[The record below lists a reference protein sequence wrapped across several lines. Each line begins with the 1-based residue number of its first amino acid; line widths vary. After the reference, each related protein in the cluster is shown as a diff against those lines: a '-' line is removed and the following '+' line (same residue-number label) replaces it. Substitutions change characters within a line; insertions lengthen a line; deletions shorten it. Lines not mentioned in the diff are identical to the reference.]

1 VKRLILVAMLVIAG
15 ALAGCSS
22 ADAPSRAAASSREP
36 QPSAAQTGVRLSD
49 FHSVACNLLGPG
61 ENDDP
66 RLVFWVHLQVNGGI
80 AVTVRR
86 LTIQWHRKDITGPVI
101 ATETDPVGPGRP
113 PVAHNRL
120 WAFAWANTSGLTVSH
135 NSATGPDPV
144 ACTVKAISG
153 FTTTSSSG
161 S

>member
-1 VKRLILVAMLVIAG
+1 MLTVTAG
-15 ALAGCSS
+15 ASAGCSS
-22 ADAPSRAAASSREP
+22 ANAPSQAAASSRAP
-36 QPSAAQTGVRLSD
+36 QPSAAHTGVRLSD

-66 RLVFWVHLQVNGGI
+66 RLVFWVRLQVNSGI
-80 AVTVRR
+80 TVTVHR
-86 LTIQWHRKDITGPVI
+86 LTIQWHRKGITGPVI

-120 WAFAWANTSGLTVSH
+120 WEFAWANTSGLTVAQ
-135 NSATGPDPV
+135 NSATGPHPV
-144 ACTVKAISG
+144 ACTVQAISG
-153 FTTTSSSG
+153 IATTSSSG